1 MWRSIV
7 QLKHGMLMQKCPGVK
22 SMTDKVDDAG
32 VPVSQISVDLQVW
45 QDVVGILMGLKDFC

>member
-1 MWRSIV
+1 
-7 QLKHGMLMQKCPGVK
+7 
-22 SMTDKVDDAG
+22 MTDKVDDAG